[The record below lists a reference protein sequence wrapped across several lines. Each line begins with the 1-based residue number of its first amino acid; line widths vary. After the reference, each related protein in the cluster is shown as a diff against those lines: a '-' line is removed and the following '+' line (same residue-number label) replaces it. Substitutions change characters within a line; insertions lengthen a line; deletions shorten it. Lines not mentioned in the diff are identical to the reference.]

1 MRHEKGLIEAMWNV
15 SLEKMY
21 IVPHLVYKWDK
32 LHFSRAVTADV
43 CQTFYAVNVIKELG
57 LCGIYWKQGHFD
69 VYSRKY
75 SRPRYLANAP
85 QDSSGSA

>member
-43 CQTFYAVNVIKELG
+43 CQTFYAVNVIKGTWALWNILET
-57 LCGIYWKQGHFD
+57 
-69 VYSRKY
+69 
-75 SRPRYLANAP
+75 
-85 QDSSGSA
+85 GSF

>member
-21 IVPHLVYKWDK
+21 RVLHLVYKWDK

-57 LCGIYWKQGHFD
+57 LCGIYIVNRVILMFILENTVTLD
-69 VYSRKY
+69 
-75 SRPRYLANAP
+75 A
-85 QDSSGSA
+85 